1 MLFNILLATHVAG
14 GSISLLS
21 GPVALASRKG
31 GMLHRRGG
39 LVFAWA
45 MALTAAAAVP
55 LSLITNDVLLLVI
68 AVLTG
73 FLVYRGVVGIRR
85 RRRPRPSTWQD
96 AIVPA
101 LCLVFCAGLLAY
113 SLPLAGRPSF
123 ITGQFFGAGG
133 TVLALRELRALRDPA
148 TNWLRSHIAGMMG
161 AYIATVTAFLVVNL
175 TFLPQAVVFIVP
187 TLIGS
192 PMIVWMTIKHT
203 GKARRRGT
211 AAA

>member
-1 MLFNILLATHVAG
+1 MLFNILLAMHVAG
-14 GSISLLS
+14 GSISLVS
-21 GPVALASRKG
+21 GPVALAARKG
-31 GMLHRRGG
+31 GILHRRGG
-39 LVFAWA
+39 LVFACA

-55 LSLITNDVLLLVI
+55 LSLMTSDVLLLVI

-73 FLVYRGVVGIRR
+73 FLVNRGVMGIRR
-85 RRRPRPSTWQD
+85 RRRPRASTWQD

-133 TVLALRELRALRDPA
+133 MVLAVRELRALRDPA
-148 TNWLRSHIAGMMG
+148 TNWLQSHIAGMMG

-175 TFLPQAVVFIVP
+175 TFLPHAIVFIVP

-192 PMIVWMTIKHT
+192 PMIFWMMIKHT
-203 GKARRRGT
+203 GKAQRRGDAT
-211 AAA
+211 A

>member
-1 MLFNILLATHVAG
+1 MLFNILLAMHVAG
-14 GSISLLS
+14 GSISLVF
-21 GPVALASRKG
+21 GPVALAARKG
-31 GMLHRRGG
+31 GILHRRGG
-39 LVFAWA
+39 LVFACA

-55 LSLITNDVLLLVI
+55 LSLMTSDVLLLVI

-73 FLVYRGVVGIRR
+73 FLVHRGIMGIRR
-85 RRRPRPSTWQD
+85 RRHPRASTWQD

-101 LCLVFCAGLLAY
+101 FCLVFCTGLLAY

-133 TVLALRELRALRDPA
+133 IVLAVREMRALRDPA
-148 TNWLRSHIAGMMG
+148 TNWLQSHIAGMMG
-161 AYIATVTAFLVVNL
+161 AYIVTVTAFLVVNL
-175 TFLPQAVVFIVP
+175 TFLPQAIVFIVP

-203 GKARRRGT
+203 GKARSP
-211 AAA
+211 AAV